1 MRGVDIVEVWNM
13 EGDEGRATLNAGEL
27 IFYKKNYCKQILF
40 QVFECQSNSKFSA

>member
-27 IFYKKNYCKQILF
+27 IFYKKKLLQANT
-40 QVFECQSNSKFSA
+40 VPGV